1 MTIEKEISKLRE
13 EIDIEMESIRAKLLR
28 HSNNQ
33 EIYLRNLRLGLSLVK
48 WINKKINLSRKSA
61 KYTVSQKEIFY
72 CELGINIGSEQDELR
87 PVVILQNNSGNISS
101 TTTIVAPITTHNSSV
116 QYDDEKKKYYIEII
130 KNGETTRKYL
140 GYYEVPLEIEE
151 SSPNVINGFVN
162 IAQIRVIDRKRIT
175 QSKSAIIT
183 EQCLRKI
190 KKAIHINLRN

>member
-1 MTIEKEISKLRE
+1 MTIEKEIEKFRE
-13 EIDIEMESIRAKLLR
+13 EIDTEMESIRTKLLK

-33 EIYLRNLRLGLSLVK
+33 EIYLKNLKLSLSLIK

-72 CELGINIGSEQDELR
+72 CELGINIGSEQDDLR

-116 QYDDEKKKYYIEII
+116 QYDNEKNKYYIEII
-130 KNGETTRKYL
+130 KDGETNRKYL

-151 SSPNVINGFVN
+151 GSINGFIN

-190 KKAIHINLRN
+190 KKAVDINLRNS

>member
-1 MTIEKEISKLRE
+1 MTIEKEIEKLRE
-13 EIDIEMESIRAKLLR
+13 EIDTEMESIRTKLLK

-33 EIYLRNLRLGLSLVK
+33 EIYLKNLKLSLSLIK

-72 CELGINIGSEQDELR
+72 CELGINIGSEQDDLR

-116 QYDDEKKKYYIEII
+116 QYDNEKNKYYIEII
-130 KNGETTRKYL
+130 KDGETNRKYL

-151 SSPNVINGFVN
+151 GSINGFIN

-190 KKAIHINLRN
+190 KKAVDINLRNS